1 MKFSPVVIFAY
12 NRPDHLL
19 NLLTSLST
27 NPELKNTDGY
37 IFIDGPKGDI
47 DLKRNQ
53 KTLEVA
59 KREWQFK
66 NKTIIQRES
75 NLGLKQNILE
85 GLTEICKKFDSFIV
99 LEDDL
104 KVSSNFLKYMN
115 FSLNEFENN
124 KIIQHV
130 NGYNYKNQILK
141 SNHIYQ
147 SSILFPWGW
156 GTWSKYWSSF
166 ISNPENFQVNKIKN
180 LSSKSIK
187 DFNFYNLSGL
197 MDQLEK
203 NENKKLET
211 WAVYWYQ
218 FVFLNGGL
226 ATTPGK
232 SFTQNFG
239 FDGSG
244 QNSGNNKMFRTD
256 FSKSDNFNF
265 ILRNTKNLNL
275 NFMVSLTWHLRQ
287 KLIDRLNYHLIRR
300 INKH

>member
-27 NPELKNTDGY
+27 NPELSNTDAY
-37 IFIDGPKGDI
+37 IFIDGSKSKV
-47 DLKRNQ
+47 DLNSNQ

-59 KREWQFK
+59 NRDWKFK
-66 NKTIIQRES
+66 NKTIIQRDS
-75 NLGLKQNILE
+75 NLGLKQNILK
-85 GLTEICKKFDSFIV
+85 GLTEISNKYDSFIV

-104 KVSSNFLKYMN
+104 KVSSHFLQYMN
-115 FSLNEFENN
+115 FSLNEFQDH

-130 NGYNYKNQILK
+130 NGFNYKNQILK

-166 ISNPENFQVNKIKN
+166 VSDSENFQVNKMKN
-180 LSSKSIK
+180 LSSKVIK
-187 DFNFYNLSGL
+187 DFNFYNLSSL

-232 SFTQNFG
+232 SFTQNLG

-244 QNSGNNKMFRTD
+244 QNSGNNKMFSTEFAKND
-256 FSKSDNFNF
+256 KFNF
-265 ILRNTKNLNL
+265 ILKNKRNLDFNIL
-275 NFMVSLTWHLRQ
+275 VSLSWHIRQ
-287 KLIDRLNYHLIRR
+287 KLIDRISYHFIRR
-300 INKH
+300 INKY